1 MFKDVAFLIHD
12 HQLPEDGEV
21 RRADLEDWQPA
32 NSVVG
37 LIRTARNHQGTEE
50 RVAVMAPKKAVPK
63 APTKPSSN
71 SGLTAAQKRAERIE
85 IIRRTQESMDD
96 SENEES
102 SQDQRT
108 FLENAMVWGP
118 IVILGFA
125 AAYAAW
131 TVQTHDPFKDKNFE
145 GQSRVVDSGFDRIS

>member
-12 HQLPEDGEV
+12 HQLPEDGDV
-21 RRADLEDWQPA
+21 RRADLEEWQPA

-50 RVAVMAPKKAVPK
+50 RVAVMAPKKAVK
-63 APTKPSSN
+63 KRATAPNPS
-71 SGLTAAQKRAERIE
+71 LTSAQKRAERIE

-96 SENEES
+96 CSDEDT
-102 SQDQRT
+102 SQDRRT
-108 FLENAMVWGP
+108 FLENAIVWGP
-118 IVILGFA
+118 IAVLGVA

-145 GQSRVVDSGFDRIS
+145 GQ